1 MDSHLGLTAEERA
14 VLQALTRSRHS
25 RAGEVRRARL
35 IMMLDA
41 GVSWSDISEQLPCA
55 PDFIGRWKGRFETE
69 RLGGLYARHRG
80 RAPANDMAQLE
91 ARVLAWKT
99 WSRESALWSSVWFRP
114 HAEVF
119 CYFVCTG
126 LVRRQ
131 AYFPALQLASDIGHQ
146 FLASRYRLAPQVFM
160 VGVTLH
166 RTVNG
171 AAQVLN
177 CHSVLDRILIH
188 CLGHES
194 SVRLPAGSA

>member
-41 GVSWSDISEQLPCA
+41 GVSWSDISEQLPCR

-126 LVRRQ
+126 LVRRR
-131 AYFPALQLASDIGHQ
+131 ALLPRFPAC
-146 FLASRYRLAPQVFM
+146 FEYR
-160 VGVTLH
+160 T
-166 RTVNG
+166 
-171 AAQVLN
+171 
-177 CHSVLDRILIH
+177 SVLGLPLPPCATGLHGRGNAASH
-188 CLGHES
+188 CQW
-194 SVRLPAGSA
+194 RCAGP